1 MAQTDLR
8 SDEVEE
14 DVVPLSEEK
23 KRADS
28 LFRVPVR
35 RDVDG
40 VFHGG
45 VVESIEIGQLSQE
58 RLYVVRYGNG
68 DIEHMTREQVVDIKA
83 AASSA
88 ATRRAVPSAREA
100 AASSAATQRAVP
112 SAREAAAS
120 SAATQR
126 AVPSAREATLVQ
138 AAVRR
143 AAQAVILEA
152 AASSAA
158 TRSAPSAPE
167 ANGNADSQQQSAEP
181 VQRAERVPPAEAPTD
196 SVVFVDDEHEG
207 EEAQEGVAKKPAL
220 ASAEA
225 KEVAKKPA
233 VASATAKENE
243 PQRPKRGRPAADTE
257 ATAASKSKIAKPAA
271 GSQPEARQQQ
281 GQEPKITAEE
291 RERRNEV
298 QRKRRDRQRME
309 KKKEKEKKKEQAKK
323 RKERENETWRRSST
337 VTNARK
343 VIHKKPSK

>member
-88 ATRRAVPSAREA
+88 ATRRAVPSAR
-100 AASSAATQRAVP
+100 
-112 SAREAAAS
+112 
-120 SAATQR
+120 
-126 AVPSAREATLVQ
+126 
-138 AAVRR
+138 
-143 AAQAVILEA
+143 EA

-271 GSQPEARQQQ
+271 GSQPE
-281 GQEPKITAEE
+281 
-291 RERRNEV
+291 
-298 QRKRRDRQRME
+298 
-309 KKKEKEKKKEQAKK
+309 
-323 RKERENETWRRSST
+323 